1 MGVCR
6 GPTENDPCPV
16 SELPGPP
23 GHAQAGQVCWYVRE
37 DAQFKVD
44 PSYHSTVSDSLLFSV
59 IVEKCGSETLDLGGW
74 CTDVL

>member
-1 MGVCR
+1 MTYSLLNFDECYFGTFPDPCWGGGVVGVCR
-6 GPTENDPCPV
+6 GPTENDSCPV

-44 PSYHSTVSDSLLFSV
+44 PSYQVNGF
-59 IVEKCGSETLDLGGW
+59 
-74 CTDVL
+74 